1 MGCLDP
7 GTAVMLWLPLPAI
20 EEVELGGDE
29 DEDEEGAMGV
39 GRWRF
44 PKADWILDPDVSTVG
59 DSADTGRM
67 CKAEPIL
74 KDRRRG

>member
-29 DEDEEGAMGV
+29 DEDEEGTMGV
-39 GRWRF
+39 RRWRF
-44 PKADWILDPDVSTVG
+44 PKVDGILDRDVSTEV
-59 DSADTGRM
+59 TRQIQ
-67 CKAEPIL
+67 AECA
-74 KDRRRG
+74 RQSQY